1 MNNFRL
7 EQKNNDGRVRQI
19 DHFRQVA
26 WIVADEP
33 DLNSLI
39 ERLTIKI
46 AEIFQADHTLIGL
59 VSDSHLKIESVL
71 SNGERHQIEK
81 KIPLSAG
88 TFGQVLVTQKSY
100 RASLTPSMSSRPPLE
115 DRFPAAVVLTM
126 PIFNHQNHPLG
137 VIECRR
143 VREDHAFTA
152 ADEQLL
158 HIIALQIASGIERA
172 QMFNHLARWNLSMQ
186 SLFAFNATLNEELD
200 PPELVRRLVE
210 HTAGFIGADAGLGG
224 LITKQGEIITD
235 GYWHGGLWH
244 NTQVNWPR
252 EHSIPG
258 YIFDHQCPYLTNEYR
273 TDRLAYQPFVETYGI
288 HNALSVP
295 FLAADGDVL
304 GFIEIHNKN
313 KGSEPFTWSDVS
325 FVESLAHTMAVTLR
339 NARLMQELDKN
350 RQDLRGLSLQYLNLL
365 EEERTK
371 ISRELHDEA
380 GQALIG
386 IKLNLQLLERKIPSE
401 LDELRE
407 EARALRQQVNHS
419 TSRLRDLARTLR
431 TPALDEL
438 GLQPAVQQLVSQFIK
453 QTDIVV
459 HYQVMGISKRLTPE
473 VETSCYRIIQEALTN
488 VVRHSRAQQVW
499 LTITTDEQ
507 TVTLAIRDDGSG
519 FDPGE
524 ITPGLGLVGIRERVA
539 MLEGDF
545 SVVSSEGSGTEI
557 SICFTIDGK

>member
-1 MNNFRL
+1 M
-7 EQKNNDGRVRQI
+7 
-19 DHFRQVA
+19 
-26 WIVADEP
+26 
-33 DLNSLI
+33 
-39 ERLTIKI
+39 
-46 AEIFQADHTLIGL
+46 
-59 VSDSHLKIESVL
+59 
-71 SNGERHQIEK
+71 
-81 KIPLSAG
+81 
-88 TFGQVLVTQKSY
+88 
-100 RASLTPSMSSRPPLE
+100 
-115 DRFPAAVVLTM
+115 
-126 PIFNHQNHPLG
+126 
-137 VIECRR
+137 
-143 VREDHAFTA
+143 
-152 ADEQLL
+152 
-158 HIIALQIASGIERA
+158 
-172 QMFNHLARWNLSMQ
+172 
-186 SLFAFNATLNEELD
+186 
-200 PPELVRRLVE
+200 
-210 HTAGFIGADAGLGG
+210 
-224 LITKQGEIITD
+224 
-235 GYWHGGLWH
+235 
-244 NTQVNWPR
+244 
-252 EHSIPG
+252 
-258 YIFDHQCPYLTNEYR
+258 
-273 TDRLAYQPFVETYGI
+273 
-288 HNALSVP
+288 
-295 FLAADGDVL
+295 L